1 MERRKYL
8 QIPGPT
14 NIPSS
19 VLNSLSKPIINH
31 RGKEFEKLV
40 AECVSGLKDVLKT
53 KNDVLMF
60 PSSGSGILESA
71 IVNLFSPGDKIAAVC
86 HGVFSERMADIGE
99 SHGLEVTRI
108 NVEWGKAVKK
118 EDILVVLDKD
128 EKKELKAICLPH
140 NETTSGITNDLED
153 ITKAIKSTG
162 HPALIIVDSVSG
174 LACMPLETD
183 KWGID
188 IVAGGS
194 QKGLMLPPGIGLVSI
209 SKKAW
214 ELADKATMDK
224 WYWDYKPMKERME
237 INQFRYTPPT
247 NILFGLKE
255 SLELIK
261 EEGLENV
268 LDRHKYIGDAVRYS
282 AKAMGLKLF
291 AEEGYESNSVTA
303 IELPEGV
310 EYKKLASILEDKYN
324 VIIGGGLRKLSGKIF
339 RIGHLG
345 SIFNTD
351 IYAVMGAVEMALYE
365 AGYKVELGTAGKALG
380 ELFTKNN

>member
-19 VLNSLSKPIINH
+19 VLNSLSKPTINH

-40 AECVSGLKDVLKT
+40 AECVAGLKDVLKT

-162 HPALIIVDSVSG
+162 HPELIIVDSVSG

-209 SKKAW
+209 SKK
-214 ELADKATMDK
+214 
-224 WYWDYKPMKERME
+224 
-237 INQFRYTPPT
+237 
-247 NILFGLKE
+247 
-255 SLELIK
+255 
-261 EEGLENV
+261 
-268 LDRHKYIGDAVRYS
+268 
-282 AKAMGLKLF
+282 
-291 AEEGYESNSVTA
+291 
-303 IELPEGV
+303 
-310 EYKKLASILEDKYN
+310 
-324 VIIGGGLRKLSGKIF
+324 
-339 RIGHLG
+339 
-345 SIFNTD
+345 
-351 IYAVMGAVEMALYE
+351 
-365 AGYKVELGTAGKALG
+365 
-380 ELFTKNN
+380 